1 MQSSLPREPAK
12 LPFESDAPIRV
23 ENSRE
28 FMNIHYNFSAVR
40 MRRACSMNMTS
51 SDENL
56 LSKSLEYAAERLKFS
71 SFKELQ
77 SKACKSALK
86 GEDVFINHCI
96 MVIMVMVN
104 QRFFEPIQSTVHG
117 VRSLLVHY
125 YTSCSSSLAKFR
137 FSQSSDRAGRKL
149 MAKNRN
155 FSLDW
160 TKPER
165 SDRMK

>member
-23 ENSRE
+23 ENSIE
-28 FMNIHYNFSAVR
+28 FMNIHYQLLSW
-40 MRRACSMNMTS
+40 ACSMNTAS
-51 SDENL
+51 SDEKL
-56 LSKSLEYAAERLKFS
+56 LFKSLEYAAERLKFS

-86 GEDVFINHCI
+86 GEDVFINHGI